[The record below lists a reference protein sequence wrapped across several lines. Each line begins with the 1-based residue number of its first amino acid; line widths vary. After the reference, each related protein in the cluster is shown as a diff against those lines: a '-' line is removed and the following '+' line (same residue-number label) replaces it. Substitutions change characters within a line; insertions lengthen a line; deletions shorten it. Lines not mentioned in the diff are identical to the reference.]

1 LCNFDFL
8 IFNLII
14 IIMHLRTIILMAT
27 AFALFTSCTTVN
39 KTMREPNVRL
49 ELELDDFT
57 LSEQVSAEATS
68 TKIVGIDWQRLF
80 KQETGYTQGG
90 GSMMINLAS
99 IPVVGNYVIDQTAN
113 YALYE
118 MMMAN
123 PNYDV
128 VIYPQF
134 ETTVERPLLGIGF
147 ILKTTTVKA
156 TARLGKLNN

>member
-1 LCNFDFL
+1 
-8 IFNLII
+8 
-14 IIMHLRTIILMAT
+14 MRLRTIILMGT
-27 AFALFTSCTTVN
+27 VFFLFTGCTAVN

-49 ELELDDFT
+49 ELELDDFI

-68 TKIVGIDWQRLF
+68 TKIVGIDWQRIF

-156 TARLGKLNN
+156 TARLGKLNSK

>member
-1 LCNFDFL
+1 
-8 IFNLII
+8 
-14 IIMHLRTIILMAT
+14 MAT
-27 AFALFTSCTTVN
+27 AFVLFTGCTAVN
-39 KTMREPNVRL
+39 KTMREPNARL
-49 ELELDDFT
+49 ELEMDNFI

-68 TKIVGIDWQRLF
+68 TKIIGIDWQRIF
-80 KQETGYTQGG
+80 KQETGFVQGG

-99 IPVVGNYVIDQTAN
+99 IPVLGNYVIDQTAN

-128 VIYPQF
+128 VLYPQY
-134 ETTVERPLLGIGF
+134 ETTVERPLLGLGF

-156 TARLGKLNN
+156 TARLGRLN

>member
-1 LCNFDFL
+1 
-8 IFNLII
+8 
-14 IIMHLRTIILMAT
+14 MHLRTIILMAT
-27 AFALFTSCTTVN
+27 AFVLFTGCTAVN
-39 KTMREPNVRL
+39 KTMREPNARL
-49 ELELDDFT
+49 ELEMDDFI

-68 TKIVGIDWQRLF
+68 TKIIGIDWQRIF
-80 KQETGYTQGG
+80 KQETGFVQGG

-99 IPVVGNYVIDQTAN
+99 IPVLGNYVIDQTAN

-128 VIYPQF
+128 VLYPQY
-134 ETTVERPLLGIGF
+134 ETTVERPLLGLGF

-156 TARLGKLNN
+156 TARLGRLNSN